1 MQREYI
7 FPGQLIQRE
16 AELKS
21 QFLSHVEFVP
31 EGERIK
37 QCIQCGTCT
46 GSCPVSF
53 AMDITPREIIALFRA
68 GEIQKILNSEAIWL
82 CVSCYSCQTRCPQQI
97 RLTDIFYVLKQLAI
111 QNKIFS
117 KTIKV
122 HQLRETFLTM
132 LNEYGRLN
140 ETLLMIKF
148 ILKTN
153 PLKGIR
159 FLPLATKLMIKGRLS
174 FRNKGIKNK
183 EVLRSIIKK
192 SKEISLPVE
201 KFKPSYKEDAV
212 GYKAIS

>member
-1 MQREYI
+1 
-7 FPGQLIQRE
+7 
-16 AELKS
+16 
-21 QFLSHVEFVP
+21 
-31 EGERIK
+31 
-37 QCIQCGTCT
+37 
-46 GSCPVSF
+46 
-53 AMDITPREIIALFRA
+53 
-68 GEIQKILNSEAIWL
+68 
-82 CVSCYSCQTRCPQQI
+82 
-97 RLTDIFYVLKQLAI
+97 
-111 QNKIFS
+111 
-117 KTIKV
+117 
-122 HQLRETFLTM
+122 
-132 LNEYGRLN
+132 
-140 ETLLMIKF
+140 MIKF